1 MEPGSHRRLN
11 WEKAQQLVELVI
23 KAIGPVAELIDAVS
37 RILH

>member
-11 WEKAQQLVELVI
+11 WEKARQLVELAI
-23 KAIGPVAELIDAVS
+23 SAIGPVAELINAVS